1 MTPGDRFAIAMRNNA
16 EWLIG
21 FTAAFLAGATVVPIN
36 SWGQASELAF
46 AVDDCGAQWL
56 LCDDQRAVLLGEALE
71 TQNRLI
77 VYDRAVPGSLRGIDF
92 REAVLDEPP
101 SAVLIPEPSD
111 RCLIL
116 YTSGS
121 TGTPKGVVH
130 CQQAL
135 SLSLI
140 HI

>member
-1 MTPGDRFAIAMRNNA
+1 MLSGLLDLLPRFLQVRP
-16 EWLIG
+16 WFRLIVG
-21 FTAAFLAGATVVPIN
+21 
-36 SWGQASELAF
+36 GQASELAF

-135 SLSLI
+135 SQAVF
-140 HI
+140 

>member
-1 MTPGDRFAIAMRNNA
+1 MRNNA

-71 TQNRLI
+71 TQKPAN
-77 VYDRAVPGSLRGIDF
+77 
-92 REAVLDEPP
+92 
-101 SAVLIPEPSD
+101 
-111 RCLIL
+111 CL
-116 YTSGS
+116 
-121 TGTPKGVVH
+121 
-130 CQQAL
+130 
-135 SLSLI
+135 
-140 HI
+140 